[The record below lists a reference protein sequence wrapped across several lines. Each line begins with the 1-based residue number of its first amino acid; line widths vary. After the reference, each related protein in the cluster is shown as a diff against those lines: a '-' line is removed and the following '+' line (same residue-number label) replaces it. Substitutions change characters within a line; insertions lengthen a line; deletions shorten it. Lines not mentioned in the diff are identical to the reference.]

1 MKGLRLCA
9 LSLALPLFVVRPAA
23 AETWFESYHKA
34 EEALANENWSEA
46 IRHLNSALKEK
57 PDSSARI
64 RTYGMRFI
72 SYFPYLN
79 LGIAY
84 QRLGQTDAA
93 LQAFETEERQG
104 EIERSQKDYA
114 LLQEYRDSI
123 RRAKAETEAEK
134 VRLAQRVVS
143 ENLQKAR
150 ELEEQGRFD
159 DALASVARALAV
171 APDQP
176 EARTLRGRLL
186 AAVAAEER
194 AREIDARFRRLLDQ
208 GRADLASGQYRRAAT
223 SLRQAWELR
232 EDAEAQSLLRQA
244 QERILAESETRQDDE
259 RRQSLVAQSLERA
272 SALEAAGERMGALD
286 ELQTVLALDPE
297 NREARIRQERILR
310 LQAAFDEADR
320 DTASV
325 RELLIEAERLLGAGD
340 FEEALKRANRALA
353 LEPTDAAA
361 LSAITRGYA
370 GLSDALL
377 ATENAPPVIL
387 LDDLREEAGAGGRVQ
402 RVRSPEFILTGTVYD
417 NTRVEISILDG
428 DQVVG
433 NTTVQRR
440 QFLGVWISDFN
451 SLQSLPAGTTTLDV
465 VVKDEG
471 GKTATE
477 RYAVQYAVPFVRSLW
492 FPAAIAA
499 ALAVALLGSM
509 GLRSRR
515 RRQMLRRRFNPYIA
529 GAPILEQKRFFG
541 RQQLLDYVLRRIH
554 NNSILIYGERRIG
567 KTSFQHRLKKCL
579 AALDDPDC
587 KFFPVF
593 IDLQGT
599 PQEKFFS
606 TMAAEMFQEL
616 RPQLD
621 GLEPV
626 APLTEDSY
634 EYRHFVQDVQHVL
647 KTLKGVTEKRIK
659 LVLLIDE
666 VDELNDYDPRVNQK
680 LRSLFMRT
688 FADSLVSVVSG
699 VAIKK
704 HWEREG
710 SPWYN
715 FFQEIEV
722 KPFDQD
728 EAAALIETPVAGVF
742 TFADGVVDE
751 ILRRTDRKP
760 YLIQK
765 ICSQLVERLH
775 EGERR
780 SFTLTDV
787 DTVCRAEGL

>member
-1 MKGLRLCA
+1 MKALPLWA
-9 LSLALPLFVVRPAA
+9 LSLALQLFVVRTAA

-34 EEALANENWSEA
+34 EEALASENWSEA

-104 EIERSQKDYA
+104 EIERSEKDFA
-114 LLQEYRDSI
+114 RLQEHRDSI

-134 VRLAQRVVS
+134 ARLAQRVVS

-150 ELEEQGRFD
+150 ELEQQGRFD
-159 DALASVARALAV
+159 DALASVGRALAV

-176 EARTLRGRLL
+176 EARRLRERLL
-186 AAVAAEER
+186 AAVAGEER
-194 AREIDARFRRLLDQ
+194 AREIDTRFRRLLDQ
-208 GRADLASGQYRRAAT
+208 GKADLASGQYRRAAT

-259 RRQSLVAQSLERA
+259 RRVSLVTRSLERA
-272 SALEAAGERMGALD
+272 SELEAAGERMGALD

-297 NREARIRQERILR
+297 NREARTRQERILR
-310 LQAAFDEADR
+310 LQAAADKVEG

-325 RELLIEAERLLGAGD
+325 RELVIETERLLEAGD

-353 LEPTDAAA
+353 LEPTSDAA

-377 ATENAPPVIL
+377 ATDNPPPVIL
-387 LDDLREEAGAGGRVQ
+387 LDDFRQESSDGARIQ
-402 RVRSPEFILTGTVYD
+402 RVRASELVLTGTVYD
-417 NTRVEISILDG
+417 NTPVEISILDG

-433 NTTVQRR
+433 NTNVQRR
-440 QFLGVWISDFN
+440 QFLGLWITDFN
-451 SLQSLPAGTTTLDV
+451 SVQSLTAGDTTFTVLAE
-465 VVKDEG
+465 DEG
-471 GKTATE
+471 GKSSNE
-477 RYAVQYAVPFVRSLW
+477 RYAVRYAVPFFRSLW

-499 ALAVALLGSM
+499 LLTSTFLGSL

-567 KTSFQHRLKKCL
+567 KTSFQHRLKKIL

-606 TMAAEMFQEL
+606 TMAAEMCFRSSGRSSTGSNRW
-616 RPQLD
+616 RP
-621 GLEPV
+621 
-626 APLTEDSY
+626 
-634 EYRHFVQDVQHVL
+634 
-647 KTLKGVTEKRIK
+647 
-659 LVLLIDE
+659 
-666 VDELNDYDPRVNQK
+666 
-680 LRSLFMRT
+680 
-688 FADSLVSVVSG
+688 
-699 VAIKK
+699 
-704 HWEREG
+704 
-710 SPWYN
+710 
-715 FFQEIEV
+715 
-722 KPFDQD
+722 
-728 EAAALIETPVAGVF
+728 
-742 TFADGVVDE
+742 
-751 ILRRTDRKP
+751 
-760 YLIQK
+760 
-765 ICSQLVERLH
+765 
-775 EGERR
+775 
-780 SFTLTDV
+780 
-787 DTVCRAEGL
+787 